1 MKTLG
6 WRNGRLTTAPAGN
19 YLARNGSPG
28 SAAPGMVRDMKIH
41 GFRIVGLP
49 AAPFRE
55 LMSLDDT
62 QLADR
67 GIERHVADAPFAFPC
82 RVTLEDAL
90 PGEELLLLSYRH
102 QPAATPYAASGP
114 IFVRRRAA
122 AQARIAVNEVP
133 DQQRRRLLSVRAYD
147 ARHYLIDAD
156 VAPGTELEGL
166 IDRFFGNAQVGYLH
180 VHNAKRGCYACRVER
195 GAAD

>member
-1 MKTLG
+1 MKSQ
-6 WRNGRLTTAPAGN
+6 A
-19 YLARNGSPG
+19 
-28 SAAPGMVRDMKIH
+28 
-41 GFRIVGLP
+41 FRVVGLS
-49 AAPFRE
+49 AESFQE
-55 LMSLDDT
+55 YFSLDDA
-62 QLADR
+62 QLAHR

-90 PGEELLLLSYRH
+90 PGEELLLLSYAH

-114 IFVRRRAA
+114 IFVKRRAA
-122 AQARIAVNEVP
+122 QVRIAMNEVP

-147 ARHYLIDAD
+147 AHHYLIDAD

-166 IDRFFGNAQVGYLH
+166 IDRFFDNERASYLH

-195 GAAD
+195 LPQP